1 MERGGAR
8 DVASGAGPWFRR
20 PLAVAVA
27 ISLLHGLND
36 SYTAFLPPLLPRI
49 MDRLGLSITLAATL
63 MMTLSLAA
71 SLAQPLLGHLADRRG
86 RRALVVVGPIVSAV
100 FLSMIGLAPG
110 FAALVVLLAIGGL
123 GSAAFHPPGASI
135 AVRAQEGRG
144 SGMRHAVFSFGG
156 AMGYAVGPLAAVGLV
171 AAVGLGGMW
180 IAMIPTVV
188 AALVLAPILPSAPRA
203 DGDAAPPPSIRKV
216 AALLGGPLGLVFG
229 ISAASAF
236 VQRLF
241 LTMDPIVVAAAGG
254 SETSGAVILT
264 AYLIGQ
270 AAGTLLGG
278 FLADRVDRRRLLAT
292 LAIASAPA
300 HAAAFLLPGGGIA
313 SLSVAALAGMI
324 NQAILP
330 AVVVIALELAPRSSA
345 MAGGIVMGL
354 AWATGSVGVLGAGA
368 LGDLFGPQMAALAV
382 TPVVLV
388 GAWLALR
395 PALKRHGRPPVPE
408 GEGVEV

>member
-1 MERGGAR
+1 M
-8 DVASGAGPWFRR
+8 
-20 PLAVAVA
+20 AVS

-36 SYTAFLPPLLPRI
+36 SYTAFLPPLLPRV

-71 SLAQPLLGHLADRRG
+71 SLAQPLLGHLADRG
-86 RRALVVVGPIVSAV
+86 ARRALVVIGPIASAV
-100 FLSMIGLAPG
+100 FLSMIGLAPT
-110 FAALVVLLAIGGL
+110 FAALLALLALGGL

-135 AVRAQEGRG
+135 AVRAQEGKG

-171 AAVGLGGMW
+171 ATVGFEGMW
-180 IAMIPTVV
+180 VAMIPTVV
-188 AALVLAPILPSAPRA
+188 LALALAPVLPRTTHTAE
-203 DGDAAPPPSIRKV
+203 AASPPSIRDV
-216 AALLGGPLGLVFG
+216 TRLLAGPLGLVFG

-241 LTMDPIVVAAAGG
+241 LTMEPIVVADAGG
-254 SETSGAVILT
+254 SETLGAVILS

-270 AAGTLLGG
+270 AGGTLAGG
-278 FLADRVDRRRLLAT
+278 FLADRVDRRRLLAA
-292 LAIASAPA
+292 LAAISAPA
-300 HAAAFLLPGGGIA
+300 HMAAFLLPDGGA
-313 SLSVAALAGMI
+313 LSLGVAAFAGLV

-330 AVVVIALELAPRSSA
+330 AVVVIALELAPRSA
-345 MAGGIVMGL
+345 ALAGGIVMGL

-368 LGDLFGPQMAALAV
+368 VGDALGPQAAAV
-382 TPVVLV
+382 LLSPLVLV

-395 PALKRHGRPPVPE
+395 PAMDRHRRPPTPD
-408 GEGVEV
+408 GA

>member
-1 MERGGAR
+1 MAI
-8 DVASGAGPWFRR
+8 
-20 PLAVAVA
+20 AV
-27 ISLLHGLND
+27 SLLHGLND

-86 RRALVVVGPIVSAV
+86 RRALVVLGPIASAV
-100 FLSMIGLAPG
+100 FLSLIGLAPS
-110 FAALVVLLAIGGL
+110 FAMLLALLALGGL

-135 AVRAQEGRG
+135 AVRAREGRG

-156 AMGYAVGPLAAVGLV
+156 ALGYAVGPLAAVGLV
-171 AAVGLGGMW
+171 AAVGLEGLWM
-180 IAMIPTVV
+180 AMIPTVL
-188 AALVLAPILPSAPRA
+188 AALILAPVLPRTAR
-203 DGDAAPPPSIRKV
+203 DERDAGPPPSIRKV
-216 AALLGGPLGLVFG
+216 TGLLAGPLGLVFG

-278 FLADRVDRRRLLAT
+278 FLADRVDRRRLLAA

-300 HAAAFLLPGGGIA
+300 HVAAFLLPGGGVA

-368 LGDLFGPQMAALAV
+368 LGDLLGAQAAAV
-382 TPVVLV
+382 AVSPVVLV
-388 GAWLALR
+388 GAWLAMR
-395 PALKRHGRPPVPE
+395 PALARHGRPPEEAAV
-408 GEGVEV
+408 V

>member
-1 MERGGAR
+1 M
-8 DVASGAGPWFRR
+8 
-20 PLAVAVA
+20 AVA

-49 MDRLGLSITLAATL
+49 MARLGLSITLAATL

-86 RRALVVVGPIVSAV
+86 RRALVVLGPIASAV
-100 FLSMIGLAPG
+100 FLSMIGLASS
-110 FAALVVLLAIGGL
+110 FTVLLVLLALGGL

-171 AAVGLGGMW
+171 AVVGFDGMW
-180 IAMIPTVV
+180 VAMLPTVV
-188 AALVLAPILPSAPRA
+188 LALVLGSVLP
-203 DGDAAPPPSIRKV
+203 GGVAAGGEAGPPPSIRKV
-216 AALLGGPLGLVFG
+216 ASLLGGPLGLVFG

-254 SETSGAVILT
+254 SETSGAVILS
-264 AYLIGQ
+264 AYLGGQ

-278 FLADRVDRRRLLAT
+278 FLADRVDRRRLLAA
-292 LAIASAPA
+292 LAAVSAPA
-300 HAAAFLLPGGGIA
+300 HVVAFLLPDGGVA
-313 SLSVAALAGMI
+313 SLSAAALAGMV

-330 AVVVIALELAPRSSA
+330 AVVVIALELAPRSTA
-345 MAGGIVMGL
+345 LAGGIVMGL
-354 AWATGSVGVLGAGA
+354 AWATGSVGVLGAGI
-368 LGDLFGPQMAALAV
+368 LGDLVGAQTGAV
-382 TPVVLV
+382 ILSPVVLV
-388 GAWLALR
+388 GTWLALR
-395 PALKRHGRPPVPE
+395 PPLDRHRRPPAT
-408 GEGVEV
+408 GG